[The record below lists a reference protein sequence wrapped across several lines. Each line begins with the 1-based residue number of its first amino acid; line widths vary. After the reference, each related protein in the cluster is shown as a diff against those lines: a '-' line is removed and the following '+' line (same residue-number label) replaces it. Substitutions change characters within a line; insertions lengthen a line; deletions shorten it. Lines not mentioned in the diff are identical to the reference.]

1 MCCRRR
7 RAARQAWL
15 EQRAA
20 GGGTCGRSRG
30 WGTGPGPDGLSSR
43 PPFMGGRGA
52 FRRWQEAPRDDAFQ
66 ESLHYQQSTTP
77 RNDPTTKD
85 IEKSTPAVEP
95 KASRVPFT
103 LGPLGWWRNSMESY
117 ADRELKRES
126 TMPLPPRYKSGV
138 PEVPQ
143 WSDDKTAG
151 KRESLP
157 PDYTAS
163 TKY

>member
-20 GGGTCGRSRG
+20 GGGKCGRSRG
-30 WGTGPGPDGLSSR
+30 WGTGPGPDGPSSR
-43 PPFMGGRGA
+43 PPFTGGRRA
-52 FRRWQEAPRDDAFQ
+52 FRRWQDAPREDAHQ
-66 ESLHYQQSTTP
+66 ESLHYQQATTP

-85 IEKSTPAVEP
+85 IEKATPAVEP

-103 LGPLGWWRNSMESY
+103 FGPLGWRRNSMGTD
-117 ADRELKRES
+117 ADRALKRES
-126 TMPLPPRYKSGV
+126 TMSLPPRYKFGV

-143 WSDDKTAG
+143 RSDDGAVA